1 MSHEEVTLHKEDSH
15 HDEDK
20 SVGYINTFLPFYY
33 IENNHLGMFLFSNPL
48 IEFIHCFSAIAV
60 QKGDWRLN
68 KRTWLIKLR
77 KRKMMT
83 QQEVA
88 SKAFIERSYY
98 AQIENG
104 IRKPS
109 SEVTV
114 KLSEVLDFHASSFNL
129 EENPFSIA
137 LKNAPVVLAHCD
149 TLLRYTWIFNTPDL
163 VPDEHIGKTDIELD
177 NNEGNRALMRL
188 KQDVLVEK
196 APINRVVSI
205 PLKTGTVSYNVY
217 AHPLLNE
224 EGIII
229 GVATA
234 STEISTSKQRDE
246 QNDHT

>member
-1 MSHEEVTLHKEDSH
+1 M
-15 HDEDK
+15 
-20 SVGYINTFLPFYY
+20 
-33 IENNHLGMFLFSNPL
+33 
-48 IEFIHCFSAIAV
+48 
-60 QKGDWRLN
+60 N

-77 KRKMMT
+77 KMKKMT

-114 KLSEVLDFHASSFNL
+114 KLGEVLDFHASSFNL

-149 TLLRYTWIFNTPDL
+149 TQLRYTWIFNTPDL
-163 VPDEHIGKTDIELD
+163 IPDDHIGKTDIELE
-177 NNEGNRALMRL
+177 NNEGNRALMKL
-188 KQDVLVEK
+188 KEEVLEEK
-196 APINRVVSI
+196 TPINRVISI
-205 PLKTGTVSYNVY
+205 PLKTGTISYNVY

-224 EGIII
+224 EGTII

-234 STEISTSKQRDE
+234 STEIHISNPKDGI
-246 QNDHT
+246 NKHT

>member
-1 MSHEEVTLHKEDSH
+1 M
-15 HDEDK
+15 
-20 SVGYINTFLPFYY
+20 
-33 IENNHLGMFLFSNPL
+33 
-48 IEFIHCFSAIAV
+48 
-60 QKGDWRLN
+60 N

-77 KRKMMT
+77 KRKKMT

-114 KLSEVLDFHASSFNL
+114 KLGEVLDFHASSFNL

-149 TLLRYTWIFNTPDL
+149 TQLRYTWIFNTPDL
-163 VPDEHIGKTDIELD
+163 IPDDHIGKTDVELND
-177 NNEGNRALMRL
+177 NEGNRSLMRL
-188 KQDVLVEK
+188 KQEVLDK
-196 APINRVVSI
+196 KSPFSRVISI
-205 PLKTGTVSYNVY
+205 PLTTGTVSYQVY

-224 EGIII
+224 EGTII

-234 STEISTSKQRDE
+234 STEINTYNPQDGINK
-246 QNDHT
+246 HK